1 MDRQWWRVR
10 DSNPGPADYDTRYNE
25 TSSSVF
31 KRLRQDLKTPQT
43 QPREIRP
50 KPALNLVPGQS
61 WAAVESAF
69 FDGSIL
75 TMPVVGLA
83 DFDVVSHSFR

>member
-1 MDRQWWRVR
+1 MEILILQEKRVRQHVLTLLIWWRIR

-50 KPALNLVPGQS
+50 KPA
-61 WAAVESAF
+61 
-69 FDGSIL
+69 
-75 TMPVVGLA
+75 
-83 DFDVVSHSFR
+83 